1 MIFRMLL
8 IALFMLTTA
17 VSASAEI
24 YKYRDADGV
33 LRFTNNLQEVPKDQ
47 REGVQSYH
55 EIENKAEPAESPAQE
70 NAVEPQADDAL
81 RQEEQTLK
89 DEKALLDAEF
99 AKLEEERKLLV
110 ELSQKDRSDE
120 EDAEFRQHIESFNA
134 RIKDYDEKLKVFE
147 EKVSKYNAK
156 VK

>member
-24 YKYRDADGV
+24 YKYRDANGV
-33 LRFTNNLQEVPKDQ
+33 LRFTNNLQEVPQDQ
-47 REGVQSYH
+47 REKVQSYH
-55 EIENKAEPAESPAQE
+55 EIETKADPTEGSPQQQA
-70 NAVEPQADDAL
+70 AEPQADDAL
-81 RQEEQTLK
+81 EQEEESLRE
-89 DEKALLDAEF
+89 EKELLDAEF
-99 AKLEEERKLLV
+99 AKLEGERKMLV

-120 EDAEFRQHIESFNA
+120 EDAEFRRHIESFNA
-134 RIKDYDEKLKVFE
+134 RTKAYDEKLKVFE
-147 EKVSKYNAK
+147 DKVSKYNAK